1 MCGKEPDNLAPMTKH
16 ELQEIVKTGS
26 IKDKAR
32 LAGTLGDL
40 LLGPENKPGT
50 RELSLFFDIVRSI
63 INDVEM
69 QVRRKLSEQLAG
81 RTDPPHDLIVM
92 LANDIIEVSF
102 PVLAKSTVLQDDDLI
117 ALIAERTTEYRQA
130 IAGRAAVPE
139 SVSRAIVSTGDVSAV
154 FTLLRNEGAAIDPNT
169 LSTLVDASS
178 NETDYQELLVSRH
191 DLPEA
196 LATRLYDQVSDALR
210 SYITETFPSID
221 GGGLDDTMPDA
232 VERALAEDRHL
243 KTPQASSLDW
253 EEAQLPAALIH
264 ALETDDILLFEDLF
278 QQLTALSA
286 PDAARALY
294 DLGVEGLAITCKA
307 VELDRKAFSKVF
319 CHLRGRRPF
328 TAFKESAQYD
338 KGMAYFDN
346 VESASAKSILEEWRA
361 SSSAPSK

>member
-1 MCGKEPDNLAPMTKH
+1 MTKH
-16 ELQEIVKTGS
+16 ELQEIVETGS
-26 IKDKAR
+26 VKDKAR
-32 LAGTLGDL
+32 LADTLGEL
-40 LLGPENKPGT
+40 LLGQEKNPGT

-69 QVRRKLSEQLAG
+69 HVRRKLSERLAG

-117 ALIAERTTEYRQA
+117 ALVAERTTEYRQA

-169 LSTLVDASS
+169 LSALVDASS
-178 NETDYQELLVSRH
+178 SETGYQELLVSRH

-196 LATRLYDQVSDALR
+196 LAGRLYDQVSDALR
-210 SYITETFPSID
+210 GYITETFPGID
-221 GGGLDDTMPDA
+221 GGLDDTMPDA
-232 VERALAEDRHL
+232 VERALAEDRRNNSPHA
-243 KTPQASSLDW
+243 TSSER

-264 ALETDDILLFEDLF
+264 ALEADDILLFEDLF
-278 QQLTALSA
+278 QQLSGLSP

-307 VELDRKAFSKVF
+307 IDLDRTAFGKVF

-328 TAFKESAQYD
+328 TAFKASAQYD

-346 VESASAKSILEEWRA
+346 VETANAKRILGEWQA
-361 SSSAPSK
+361 SSTRPTEKR

>member
-1 MCGKEPDNLAPMTKH
+1 MTKH
-16 ELQEIVKTGS
+16 ELLEIVETGS

-32 LAGTLGDL
+32 LADTLGEL
-40 LLGPENKPGT
+40 LLGQETNPGA

-69 QVRRKLSEQLAG
+69 QVRRKLSERLAG

-117 ALIAERTTEYRQA
+117 ALVAERTTEYRQA

-169 LSTLVDASS
+169 LSALVDASS
-178 NETDYQELLVSRH
+178 NETGYQELLVSRH
-191 DLPEA
+191 NLPEA
-196 LATRLYDQVSDALR
+196 LASRLYDQVSDALR
-210 SYITETFPSID
+210 GYITETFPNID
-221 GGGLDDTMPDA
+221 GGLDETMPDA
-232 VERALAEDRHL
+232 VERALAEDRQL
-243 KTPQASSLDW
+243 KTPHASSLDW

-264 ALETDDILLFEDLF
+264 ALETDDIRLFEDLF
-278 QQLTALSA
+278 QQLSGLSA
-286 PDAARALY
+286 PDASRALY
-294 DLGVEGLAITCKA
+294 DLGVEGLATTCRA
-307 VELDRKAFSKVF
+307 IHLDRTVFSAVF
-319 CHLRGRRPF
+319 CHLRGQRPF
-328 TAFKESAQYD
+328 STFKASAQYG

-346 VESASAKSILEEWRA
+346 VEAANAKRILEVWRG
-361 SSSAPSK
+361 SSATPSK